1 MSVPMSVP
9 APAPRSAAET
19 YAKWRYRLVPD
30 HLLGEILSKTWIDNA
45 IPFAF
50 LILVLGLF
58 GATIPNFLTVAGFA
72 DLARQMGEV
81 AFIAIGLGLV
91 MLAGGI
97 DLSVGST
104 FALANFLALT
114 LINYLEW
121 PVWAAIPAVMAAGAL
136 IGLLNGVLIG
146 YLRLRA
152 FLTTLA
158 MLIVVRAIVDLL
170 ILAYARKVAATMT
183 DSEAWYFLGEGD
195 FLSVPVNFV
204 LLVLV
209 AVAAHLVISRMRF
222 GWHILA
228 VGGSRRSAYNA
239 GISVRRTVCL
249 TYVISGTL
257 AALGGVFYAAR
268 LGSVGPDTGIGLEVT
283 VLTACVLGGISLGG
297 GRGSIFKAVIGTVI
311 VLIVTNSLIRL
322 NMPSGST
329 PLVLGLLLLLAVAVD
344 IRWLKN
350 RSKLLSRVY
359 VSPTW
364 FALPPAADTAAGSGS
379 AYAVNDSL
387 AAVEAIG
394 LGVLDGPEDMIF
406 DSADNLYTG
415 GRQGDILR
423 FFAPDY
429 TRHEVFVHL
438 GGFPLGLAMD
448 RDDNLHVCVA
458 GMGLYMVTPDREI
471 RCLSD
476 ETNRS
481 LLSIID
487 DSRIRMADD
496 LDIAADGRVYFS
508 EATIRYGVSDWAVD
522 ALEARG
528 NGRILCYDPRDNS
541 TRTVLT
547 GRIFPNGIVME
558 PGGQSLLFAETWAC
572 RISRFWFDGPRR
584 GQVEPVVEDLPGY
597 PDNINRASDGGY
609 WVALAGMRSPA
620 FDLSL
625 KMPAFR
631 RRMAQRV
638 AMDEWMYP
646 NLNTGCVLKMTAEGR
661 VIGSLWDLAGQS
673 HPQITSI
680 REHKGWL
687 YLGGINNNRIGRI
700 RLTGADAGWTSQ
712 MA

>member
-1 MSVPMSVP
+1 MH
-9 APAPRSAAET
+9 ANDT
-19 YAKWRYRLVPD
+19 YAKWRSRLVPD
-30 HLLGEILSKTWIDNA
+30 HLLGELLSKNWIDNA

-50 LILVLGLF
+50 LLIMLGVF
-58 GATIPNFLTVAGFA
+58 GAFIPNLLSAAGLA
-72 DLARQMGEV
+72 DMSRQLGEV
-81 AFIAIGLGLV
+81 AFIAIGLSLV

-114 LINYLEW
+114 LVNYLEW
-121 PVWAAIPAVMAAGAL
+121 PLWAAIPTVLAAGAL
-136 IGLLNGVLIG
+136 VGLLNGVLIG
-146 YLRLRA
+146 FLRLRA

-158 MLIVVRAIVDLL
+158 TLIIVRAVVDLL
-170 ILAYARKVAATMT
+170 ILGNARQVAASMT
-183 DSEAWYFLGEGD
+183 DSEAWYFLGEGEI
-195 FLSVPVNFV
+195 FGVPVNFV
-204 LLVLV
+204 LLTVV
-209 AVAAHLVISRMRF
+209 AVFVHVVLSRMRF

-239 GISVRRTVCL
+239 GISVRRTICL
-249 TYVISGTL
+249 TYVFSGVL
-257 AALGGVFYAAR
+257 AALAGIFYASR

-297 GRGSIFKAVIGTVI
+297 GRGSVFKAVIGTVI
-311 VLIVTNSLIRL
+311 VLLVTNSLIRL
-322 NMPSGST
+322 NTPSGST
-329 PLVLGLLLLLAVAVD
+329 PLALGLLLLLAVAVD

-359 VSPTW
+359 VSPIW
-364 FALPPAADTAAGSGS
+364 FALPKAPPTAAGSGS
-379 AYAVNDSL
+379 PYAVNDL
-387 AAVEAIG
+387 FNGVDAIG
-394 LGVLDGPEDMIF
+394 LGDLDGPEDMIF
-406 DSADNLYTG
+406 DSKDNLYTG
-415 GRQGDILR
+415 GRQGDIVR
-423 FFAPDY
+423 FLAPDY
-429 TRHEVFVHL
+429 KRSEVFVHL

-448 RDDNLHVCVA
+448 KDDNLHACVA
-458 GMGLYMVTPDREI
+458 GMGLYMVTPQAEI

-481 LLSIID
+481 MFSIID

-528 NGRILCYDPRDNS
+528 NGRIICYDPRDNS
-541 TRTVLT
+541 TRTVLS

-572 RISRFWFDGPRR
+572 RISRFWFEGPRK
-584 GQVEPVVEDLPGY
+584 GEVEAVIEDLPGY

-609 WVALAGMRSPA
+609 WIALAGMRSPA

-625 KMPAFR
+625 KMPSFR

-646 NLNTGCVLKMTAEGR
+646 NLNTGCVLKMTAEGQ
-661 VIGSLWDLAGQS
+661 VTQSLWDLGGRS

-687 YLGGINNNRIGRI
+687 YLGGINNNRIGCY
-700 RLTGADAGWTSQ
+700 RLPEADQAWTSQ
-712 MA
+712 TAYWGQNVKGEAK

>member
-1 MSVPMSVP
+1 MS
-9 APAPRSAAET
+9 AFET

-30 HLLGEILSKTWIDNA
+30 HLLGEILSKNWIDNA

-50 LILVLGLF
+50 LIIVLALF
-58 GATIPNFLTVAGFA
+58 GTLIPGFFSLAGFT
-72 DLARQMGEV
+72 DLARQFGEV
-81 AFIAIGLGLV
+81 ALLSIGLALV

-97 DLSVGST
+97 DLSIGST
-104 FALANFLALT
+104 FALANFAALA

-121 PVWAAIPAVMAAGAL
+121 PLFAVIPAVIATGAL
-136 IGLLNGVLIG
+136 VGLVNGVLIG

-158 MLIVVRAIVDLL
+158 MLIVVRAVVDLL
-170 ILAYARKVAATMT
+170 ILAYARKVAMTMT
-183 DSEAWYFLGEGD
+183 DSDAWYFLGEG
-195 FLSVPVNFV
+195 SVFGIPVDFV
-204 LLVLV
+204 LLVAIAVLV
-209 AVAAHLVISRMRF
+209 HIVLSRMRF

-239 GISVRRTVCL
+239 GIAVRRTVCL
-249 TYVISGTL
+249 TYVLSGML
-257 AALGGVFYAAR
+257 AATGGLFYAAR

-283 VLTACVLGGISLGG
+283 VLTAVVLGGVSLGG
-297 GRGSIFKAVIGTVI
+297 GRGSVFKAVIGTVI

-350 RSKLLSRVY
+350 RHKLLSRVY

-364 FALPPAADTAAGSGS
+364 FALPEAPETAAGSAS
-379 AYAVNDSL
+379 PYAVNDRFRD
-387 AAVEAIG
+387 VGAIG
-394 LGVLDGPEDMIF
+394 LGELDGPEDMIF
-406 DSADNLYTG
+406 DSAGHLYTG
-415 GRQGDILR
+415 GRQGDIVR

-429 TRHEVFVHL
+429 TRSEVFVHL
-438 GGFPLGLAMD
+438 GGFPLGLAFD
-448 RDDNLHVCVA
+448 ASDNLHACVA
-458 GMGLYMVTPDREI
+458 GMGLYMVTPEREI

-481 LLSIID
+481 LFSIID

-496 LDIAADGRVYFS
+496 LDIAADGRVFFS

-528 NGRILCYDPRDNS
+528 NGRIIVHDPKTGS

-547 GRIFPNGIVME
+547 GRVFPNGICMVDD
-558 PGGQSLLFAETWAC
+558 GQSLLFAETWAC
-572 RISRFWFDGPRR
+572 RISRFWFDGPRK

-597 PDNINRASDGGY
+597 PDNINRASDGTF

-625 KMPAFR
+625 RMPAFR

-638 AMDEWMYP
+638 AMDEWLYP
-646 NLNTGCVLKMTAEGR
+646 NLNTGCVLKLTLDGR
-661 VIGSLWDLAGQS
+661 VTESLWDLGGHS

-687 YLGGINNNRIGRI
+687 YLGGINNNRIGRY
-700 RLTGADAGWTSQ
+700 RLPDADPNWTSQ
-712 MA
+712 QAYWGRA

>member
-1 MSVPMSVP
+1 M
-9 APAPRSAAET
+9 SAAES

-30 HLLGEILSKTWIDNA
+30 HLLGEVLSKNWIDNA

-50 LILVLGLF
+50 LLIVLGLF
-58 GATIPNFLTVAGFA
+58 GGLIPDFLSLNGFT
-72 DLARQMGEV
+72 DLARQLGEV
-81 AFIAIGLGLV
+81 AFLSIGLAIV

-97 DLSVGST
+97 DLSIGST
-104 FALANFLALT
+104 FALANFVSLT
-114 LINYLEW
+114 LINYLGW
-121 PVWAAIPAVMAAGAL
+121 PIYAVVPAVLAVGAL
-136 IGLLNGVLIG
+136 VGFVNGVLIG

-158 MLIVVRAIVDLL
+158 TLIIVRAVVDLL
-170 ILAYARKVAATMT
+170 ILAYARKVAMTMT
-183 DSEAWYFLGEGD
+183 DSDAWYFLGEGD
-195 FLSVPVNFV
+195 VFGIPVNFV
-204 LLVLV
+204 LLV
-209 AVAAHLVISRMRF
+209 AVALAAHVVLSRMRF

-239 GISVRRTVCL
+239 GISVRRTVFF
-249 TYVISGTL
+249 TYVISGML
-257 AALGGVFYAAR
+257 AAAGGMFYAAR

-283 VLTACVLGGISLGG
+283 VLTAAVLGGISLGG
-297 GRGSIFKAVIGTVI
+297 GRGSIFKALIGTVI
-311 VLIVTNSLIRL
+311 VLLVTNSLIRL

-350 RSKLLSRVY
+350 RHKLLSRVY
-359 VSPTW
+359 VSPTY
-364 FALPPAADTAAGSGS
+364 FDLPDAPQTEAGSAS
-379 AYAVNDSL
+379 PYAVNDRFRG
-387 AAVEAIG
+387 VGAIG
-394 LGVLDGPEDMIF
+394 LGELDGPEDMIF
-406 DSADNLYTG
+406 DSRDNLYTG
-415 GRQGDILR
+415 GRQGDIIR
-423 FFAPDY
+423 FLAPDY
-429 TRHEVFVHL
+429 KRSEVFVHL
-438 GGFPLGLAMD
+438 GGFPLGLAFD
-448 RDDNLHVCVA
+448 KDDNLHACVA
-458 GMGLYMVTPDREI
+458 GMGLYMVTPEREI

-481 LLSIID
+481 LFSIID

-496 LDIAADGRVYFS
+496 LDIAADGRVFFS

-528 NGRILCYDPRDNS
+528 NGRIIAYDPRNGS

-547 GRIFPNGIVME
+547 GRVFPNGICMVGDGE
-558 PGGQSLLFAETWAC
+558 SLLFAETWAC
-572 RISRFWFDGPRR
+572 RISRFWFDGPRK

-597 PDNINRASDGGY
+597 PDNINLASDGSF

-638 AMDEWMYP
+638 AMDEWLYP
-646 NLNTGCVLKMTAEGR
+646 NLNTGCVLKLKLDGTVTE
-661 VIGSLWDLAGQS
+661 SLWDLGGQS

-680 REHKGWL
+680 REHKGAL
-687 YLGGINNNRIGRI
+687 YLGGINNNRIGCYW
-700 RLTGADAGWTSQ
+700 LPDADPNWTSQ
-712 MA
+712 AAYWGSK

>member
-1 MSVPMSVP
+1 MS
-9 APAPRSAAET
+9 ATDT

-30 HLLGEILSKTWIDNA
+30 HLLGEILSKNWIDNA

-50 LILVLGLF
+50 LIIVLCLF
-58 GATIPNFLTVAGFA
+58 GAIIPNFLTVAGFA

-81 AFIAIGLGLV
+81 AFVSIGLALV

-121 PVWAAIPAVMAAGAL
+121 PLGAVVPTVLAAGAL
-136 IGLLNGVLIG
+136 VGLLNGVLIG

-158 MLIVVRAIVDLL
+158 TLIIVRAVVDLL
-170 ILAYARKVAATMT
+170 ILAHARKVAASMT

-195 FLSVPVNFV
+195 LFGIPVNFV
-204 LLVLV
+204 LLAVL
-209 AVAAHLVISRMRF
+209 AVLAHLVLSRMRF

-249 TYVISGTL
+249 TYVMSGIL
-257 AALGGVFYAAR
+257 ASVGGLFYAAR

-311 VLIVTNSLIRL
+311 VLLVTNSLIRL
-322 NMPSGST
+322 NTPSGST

-350 RSKLLSRVY
+350 RAKLLSRVY

-364 FALPPAADTAAGSGS
+364 FDLPKAPETAAAS
-379 AYAVNDSL
+379 ASPYAVNDRL
-387 AAVEAIG
+387 REVEAIG
-394 LGVLDGPEDMIF
+394 LGDLDGPEDMIF
-406 DSADNLYTG
+406 DSQDNLYTG
-415 GRQGDILR
+415 GRQGDIIR
-423 FFAPDY
+423 FLAPDY
-429 TRHEVFVHL
+429 RRSEVFVHL

-448 RDDNLHVCVA
+448 RDDNLHACVA
-458 GMGLYMVTPDREI
+458 GMGLYMVTPGREI

-481 LLSIID
+481 LMSIID

-496 LDIAADGRVYFS
+496 LDIAADGRVFFS

-528 NGRILCYDPRDNS
+528 NGRIICHDPRDNS

-547 GRIFPNGIVME
+547 GRIFPNGIAME

-572 RISRFWFDGPRR
+572 RISRFWFDGPRK

-609 WVALAGMRSPA
+609 WIALAGMRSPA

-638 AMDEWMYP
+638 AMDEWLYP

-661 VIGSLWDLAGQS
+661 VTQSLWDLAGEA

-687 YLGGINNNRIGRI
+687 YLGGINNNRIGRY
-700 RLTGADAGWTSQ
+700 RLPDADATWTSQ
-712 MA
+712 GAYWGIR

>member
-1 MSVPMSVP
+1 MSAFES
-9 APAPRSAAET
+9 

-30 HLLGEILSKTWIDNA
+30 HLLGEILSKNWIDNA

-50 LILVLGLF
+50 LIITVALF
-58 GATIPNFLTVAGFA
+58 GSLIPGFFGIAGFT
-72 DLARQMGEV
+72 DLARQFGEV
-81 AFIAIGLGLV
+81 ALLSIGLALV

-97 DLSVGST
+97 DLSIGST
-104 FALANFLALT
+104 FALANFVALA

-121 PVWAAIPAVMAAGAL
+121 PLYAVVPAVLATGAL
-136 IGLLNGVLIG
+136 VGLVNGVLIG

-170 ILAYARKVAATMT
+170 ILAYARKVAMAMT
-183 DSEAWYFLGEGD
+183 DSDAWFFLGEG
-195 FLSVPVNFV
+195 SVFGIPVDFV
-204 LLVLV
+204 LLV
-209 AVAAHLVISRMRF
+209 AVAIVAHVVLSRMRF

-239 GISVRRTVCL
+239 GIAVRRTICL
-249 TYVISGTL
+249 TYVISGVL
-257 AALGGVFYAAR
+257 ASAGGLFYAAR

-283 VLTACVLGGISLGG
+283 VLTAVVLGGVSLGG
-297 GRGSIFKAVIGTVI
+297 GRGSVFKALIGTVI
-311 VLIVTNSLIRL
+311 VLLVTNSLIRL

-350 RSKLLSRVY
+350 RHKLLSRVY

-364 FALPPAADTAAGSGS
+364 FDLPEAPETSAGSAS
-379 AYAVNDSL
+379 PYAVNDRFRD
-387 AAVEAIG
+387 VEAIG
-394 LGVLDGPEDMIF
+394 LGDLDGPEDMIF
-406 DSADNLYTG
+406 DSAGNLYTG
-415 GRQGDILR
+415 GRQGDIVR

-429 TRHEVFVHL
+429 KRSEVFVHL
-438 GGFPLGLAMD
+438 GGFPLGLAFD
-448 RDDNLHVCVA
+448 AKDNLHACVA
-458 GMGLYMVTPDREI
+458 GMGLYMVTPEREI

-481 LLSIID
+481 LFSIID

-496 LDIAADGRVYFS
+496 LDIAADGRVFFS

-528 NGRILCYDPRDNS
+528 NGRIIVYDPKTDT

-547 GRIFPNGIVME
+547 GRVFPNGICMV
-558 PGGQSLLFAETWAC
+558 GDGQSLLFAETWAC
-572 RISRFWFDGPRR
+572 RISRFWFDGPRK
-584 GQVEPVVEDLPGY
+584 GQVAVVVDDLPGY
-597 PDNINRASDGGY
+597 PDNINRASDGTF

-638 AMDEWMYP
+638 AMDEWLYP
-646 NLNTGCVLKMTAEGR
+646 NLNTGCVLKMTLEGK
-661 VIGSLWDLAGQS
+661 VTESLWDLGGRS

-687 YLGGINNNRIGRI
+687 YLGGINNNRIGRY
-700 RLTGADAGWTSQ
+700 RLPDADANWTSQ
-712 MA
+712 QAYWGRA